1 MIKITDISRCSGCS
15 ACHAVCPHDAISMI
29 PDELGFRYPQ
39 VDLGKCVECGLCEA
53 VCSFAPC
60 EEKSVP
66 TAFAVRHKNDAEVK
80 ARTRG
85 AVFAAL
91 SDYVLDCG
99 GTVYGAGFGEHF
111 RVMHKRAVNKAERDE
126 FRKSKYVQ
134 SDMGD
139 TFRLVKEDLKTGMPV
154 LFTGTPCQTAGLT

>member
-66 TAFAVRHKNDAEVK
+66 TAFSVSHKNDAEVK
-80 ARTRG
+80 AST
-85 AVFAAL
+85 
-91 SDYVLDCG
+91 S
-99 GTVYGAGFGEHF
+99 
-111 RVMHKRAVNKAERDE
+111 
-126 FRKSKYVQ
+126 
-134 SDMGD
+134 
-139 TFRLVKEDLKTGMPV
+139 
-154 LFTGTPCQTAGLT
+154 